1 MDAPEADLLEAFEA
15 AAVTPLVKGFAIGR
29 TIFAQVARAWMARK
43 ADDDEAVSEMARRF
57 TVFADAWTAIEE
69 RRGA

>member
-1 MDAPEADLLEAFEA
+1 M
-15 AAVTPLVKGFAIGR
+15 TPLVKGFAIGR